1 MAPELIDKSRGWF
14 RDWLLAAAV
23 LTSPTL
29 ALAAEEGVSA
39 EAVVPQ
45 APTHMSEKLRAT
57 ISKIVILPISGDAT
71 ESITGTYGKE
81 TPGLA
86 GGVAKGSGVGSIPV
100 EVGHVP
106 VNIPIPLLRELG
118 MIVGGITGSAQRQVQ
133 ELRDRLTEDLSDAVE
148 QPLTNAALATDV
160 FWGLKNVDSVDPK
173 LFAVTTPIPEGTE
186 AILYIS
192 IDELTLNVQKK
203 EAIITTSATA
213 RLERLS
219 DRSTLYRRE
228 VKYEDRDTL
237 SHWLEDDSALWH
249 QYRVFARHYIGRE
262 ISAELYERIA
272 QPAVLAPVATD
283 TVKSVKKNEWQG
295 RTESLTPTLAWQF
308 ELPDAASSAAAGA
321 DILWDIEIY
330 DSSRPVYSAKQVP
343 GPQHTVTV
351 PLEAC
356 KTYRWTVRPSYHRA
370 GDRKNGWWMRAASP
384 QSGNNGNV
392 GRAVSE
398 AHAYIQD
405 FASLEVKCRR

>member
-1 MAPELIDKSRGWF
+1 LAPELIDRSHGWF

-29 ALAAEEGVSA
+29 ALAAEEGVSP
-39 EAVVPQ
+39 EAVAPQ
-45 APTHMSEKLRAT
+45 APTHMSEDLRTT
-57 ISKIVILPISGDAT
+57 ISKIVILPISGDAS
-71 ESITGTYGKE
+71 ESVTGTYGKQ

-86 GGVAKGSGVGSIPV
+86 GGIAKGSGVGSIPV

-106 VNIPIPLLRELG
+106 VNIPIPFLREIG

-148 QPLTNAALATDV
+148 QPLTNSALATDV

-219 DRSTLYRRE
+219 DRATLYRRE

-237 SHWLEDDSALWH
+237 GNWLENDSALWH

-262 ISAELYERIA
+262 ISAELYERVA

-283 TVKSVKKNEWQG
+283 NIKSVKKNDWQG

-308 ELPDAASSAAAGA
+308 ELPDAVASA
-321 DILWDIEIY
+321 DILWDVEIY

-343 GPQHTVTV
+343 GLQHTVTV
-351 PLEAC
+351 PLDAC
-356 KTYRWTVRPSYHRA
+356 KTYRWTVRPSYYRA
-370 GDRKNGWWMRAASP
+370 GDRKNGWWMRAAP
-384 QSGNNGNV
+384 PNSGSNGNV

-405 FASLEVKCRR
+405 FASLEIKCRR